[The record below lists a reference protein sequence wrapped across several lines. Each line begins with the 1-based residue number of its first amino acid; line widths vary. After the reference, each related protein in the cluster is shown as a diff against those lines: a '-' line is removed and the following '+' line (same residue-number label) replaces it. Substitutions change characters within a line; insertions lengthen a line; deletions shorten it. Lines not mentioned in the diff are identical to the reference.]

1 MKKFFLISFILTAI
15 LLSLVS
21 CTKKEKEKDSPVV
34 VAAVE
39 RTEESRTPV
48 VASEEEKEEDKKEE
62 VKEEKSGLV
71 KTAEEGSLLLRKDYS
86 SDSIRIVGIFQNSSA
101 TLQTYKV
108 TFTEDEMKSSL
119 EAFFSEYPDYSSYS
133 FSLSGKDIKIS
144 YPESVG
150 EDEVEAF
157 WSSLVTFAEEKI
169 AEKKPLELEGNVGSI
184 SFKAVSD
191 EKGSEVAI
199 PEGVDES
206 DIVSFMEY
214 LVARDPSLA
223 GKAEYSFQDSTLS
236 LIYVSPLKEEKVK
249 ELWTSLLDRVRE
261 YVEEQETTEIAP
273 IAETETIAQEV
284 TEEKKEEQ
292 KLPPPLTAAGR
303 MVLDKSVS
311 LSLSGLYDP
320 DSSISMEI
328 KGAFSMEIAP
338 SIHLGLKAGYD
349 SAGYIPLLL
358 SLQYDTSLLSG
369 LYLYGDLGWRFGLG
383 GNKGG
388 ALIGVGVG
396 YEREIVDDFILF
408 GELDL
413 RLMLGENIRLM
424 PQLTLGGRY
433 SF

>member
-34 VAAVE
+34 VAAME

-86 SDSIRIVGIFQNSSA
+86 SDSIRIVGIFNNGSA

-133 FSLSGKDIKIS
+133 FSLSGKDIIIS

-169 AEKKPLELEGNVGSI
+169 AETKPLELEGNVGSM
-184 SFKAVSD
+184 SFRAVSNG
-191 EKGSEVAI
+191 EKTEIAI
-199 PEGVDES
+199 PEGVEIS

-223 GKAEYSFQDSTLS
+223 EKAEYSIQDSTLS
-236 LIYVSPLKEEKVK
+236 LIYVSPLKEEEVK

-261 YVEEQETTEIAP
+261 YVEEQETTEISP

-292 KLPPPLTAAGR
+292 KLPSPLTAAGR

-320 DSSISMEI
+320 DSSLSMEI

-358 SLQYDTSLLSG
+358 SLRYDTSLLSG

-424 PQLTLGGRY
+424 PQLSLGGRY
-433 SF
+433 IF

>member
-34 VAAVE
+34 VAAEE
-39 RTEESRTPV
+39 RTEESRTPA

-71 KTAEEGSLLLRKDYS
+71 KTAEEASLLLRKDYS
-86 SDSIRIVGIFQNSSA
+86 SDSIRIVGIFNNGSA

-108 TFTEDEMKSSL
+108 TFTEDEMQSSL

-133 FSLSGKDIKIS
+133 FSLSGKDIKLS

-157 WSSLVTFAEEKI
+157 WSSLVTFFEEKS
-169 AEKKPLELEGNVGSI
+169 AEKKSLELEGNVGSI
-184 SFKAVSD
+184 SFRAVSD

-223 GKAEYSFQDSTLS
+223 GKAEYSIQDSTLS
-236 LIYVSPLKEEKVK
+236 LIYVSPLKEEEIK
-249 ELWTSLLDRVRE
+249 ELWASLLDRVRE

-273 IAETETIAQEV
+273 IAETETIAQKV

-292 KLPPPLTAAGR
+292 KLPSPLTAAGR

-358 SLQYDTSLLSG
+358 SLRYDTSLLSG

-424 PQLTLGGRY
+424 PQLSLGGRY
-433 SF
+433 IF

>member
-15 LLSLVS
+15 LLSLGS

-39 RTEESRTPV
+39 RTEESRTPA

-71 KTAEEGSLLLRKDYS
+71 KTAEEASLLLRKDYS
-86 SDSIRIVGIFQNSSA
+86 SDSIRIVGIFNNGSA
-101 TLQTYKV
+101 TLQAYKV
-108 TFTEDEMKSSL
+108 TFTEDEMRSSL
-119 EAFFSEYPDYSSYS
+119 EAFFSEYPEYSSYS

-169 AEKKPLELEGNVGSI
+169 AEEKPLELEGNVGSI
-184 SFKAVSD
+184 SFRAVSD

-223 GKAEYSFQDSTLS
+223 GKAEYSIQDSTLS
-236 LIYVSPLKEEKVK
+236 LIYVSPLKEEEVK

-292 KLPPPLTAAGR
+292 KLPSPLTAAGR

-328 KGAFSMEIAP
+328 KGAFSMEISP
-338 SIHLGLKAGYD
+338 SIHLGLKTGYD

-358 SLQYDTSLLSG
+358 SLRYDTSLLSG

-433 SF
+433 IF

>member
-1 MKKFFLISFILTAI
+1 
-15 LLSLVS
+15 
-21 CTKKEKEKDSPVV
+21 
-34 VAAVE
+34 
-39 RTEESRTPV
+39 
-48 VASEEEKEEDKKEE
+48 
-62 VKEEKSGLV
+62 
-71 KTAEEGSLLLRKDYS
+71 
-86 SDSIRIVGIFQNSSA
+86 
-101 TLQTYKV
+101 
-108 TFTEDEMKSSL
+108 MKSFL

-133 FSLSGKDIKIS
+133 FSLSGKDIIIS

-236 LIYVSPLKEEKVK
+236 LIYVSPLKEEEVK

-292 KLPPPLTAAGR
+292 KLPSPLTAAGR

-358 SLQYDTSLLSG
+358 SLRYDTSLLSG

-424 PQLTLGGRY
+424 PQLSLGGRY
-433 SF
+433 IF

>member
-39 RTEESRTPV
+39 RTEEARSIA
-48 VASEEEKEEDKKEE
+48 VADLEKKEEVKEEE

-71 KTAEEGSLLLRKDYS
+71 KTAEEASLLLRKDYS
-86 SDSIRIVGIFQNSSA
+86 SDSIRIVGIFNNGSA

-133 FSLSGKDIKIS
+133 FSLSGKDIIIS

-169 AEKKPLELEGNVGSI
+169 AETKPLELEGNVGSI
-184 SFKAVSD
+184 SFRAVSD

-223 GKAEYSFQDSTLS
+223 GKAEYSIQDSTLS
-236 LIYVSPLKEEKVK
+236 LIYVSPLKEEEVK
-249 ELWTSLLDRVRE
+249 ELWASLLDRVRE

-292 KLPPPLTAAGR
+292 KLPSPLTAAGR

-320 DSSISMEI
+320 DSSLSMEI

-358 SLQYDTSLLSG
+358 SLRYDTSLLSG

>member
-34 VAAVE
+34 VAAEE
-39 RTEESRTPV
+39 RTEESRTPA

-86 SDSIRIVGIFQNSSA
+86 SDSIRIVGIFNNGSA

-236 LIYVSPLKEEKVK
+236 LIYVSPLKEEEIK
-249 ELWTSLLDRVRE
+249 ELWASLLDRVRE
-261 YVEEQETTEIAP
+261 YVEEQETTEISP

-292 KLPPPLTAAGR
+292 KLPSPLTAAGR

-358 SLQYDTSLLSG
+358 SLRYDTSLLSG

-424 PQLTLGGRY
+424 PQLSLGGRY
-433 SF
+433 IF

>member
-34 VAAVE
+34 VAAEE
-39 RTEESRTPV
+39 RTEESRTPA
-48 VASEEEKEEDKKEE
+48 VASEEEREEDKKEE

-71 KTAEEGSLLLRKDYS
+71 KTAEEASLLLRKDYS
-86 SDSIRIVGIFQNSSA
+86 SDSIRIVGIFNNGSA

-169 AEKKPLELEGNVGSI
+169 AETKPLELEGNVGSI
-184 SFKAVSD
+184 SFRAVSD

-223 GKAEYSFQDSTLS
+223 GKAEYSIQDSTLS
-236 LIYVSPLKEEKVK
+236 LIYVSPLKEEEVK

-292 KLPPPLTAAGR
+292 KLPSPLTAAGR

-338 SIHLGLKAGYD
+338 SIHLGLKVGYD

-358 SLQYDTSLLSG
+358 SLRYDTSLLSG

-424 PQLTLGGRY
+424 PQLSLGGRY
-433 SF
+433 IF

>member
-1 MKKFFLISFILTAI
+1 
-15 LLSLVS
+15 
-21 CTKKEKEKDSPVV
+21 
-34 VAAVE
+34 
-39 RTEESRTPV
+39 
-48 VASEEEKEEDKKEE
+48 
-62 VKEEKSGLV
+62 
-71 KTAEEGSLLLRKDYS
+71 
-86 SDSIRIVGIFQNSSA
+86 
-101 TLQTYKV
+101 
-108 TFTEDEMKSSL
+108 MKSSL

-133 FSLSGKDIKIS
+133 FSLSGKDIKLS

-169 AEKKPLELEGNVGSI
+169 AEEKPLELEGNVGSI
-184 SFKAVSD
+184 SFRAVSD

-223 GKAEYSFQDSTLS
+223 GKAEYCIQDSTLS
-236 LIYVSPLKEEKVK
+236 LIYVSPLKEEEVK
-249 ELWTSLLDRVRE
+249 ELWASLLDRVRE
-261 YVEEQETTEIAP
+261 YVEEQETTEISP

-292 KLPPPLTAAGR
+292 KLPSPLTAAGR

-338 SIHLGLKAGYD
+338 SIHLGLKTGYD

-358 SLQYDTSLLSG
+358 SLRYDTSLLSG

-424 PQLTLGGRY
+424 PQLSLGGRY
-433 SF
+433 IF

>member
-39 RTEESRTPV
+39 RTEEARSIA

-71 KTAEEGSLLLRKDYS
+71 KTAEEASLLLRKDYS
-86 SDSIRIVGIFQNSSA
+86 SDSIRIVGIFNNGSA

-108 TFTEDEMKSSL
+108 TFTEDEMQSSL
-119 EAFFSEYPDYSSYS
+119 EAFFSEYPEYSSYS
-133 FSLSGKDIKIS
+133 FSLSGKDIKLS

-169 AEKKPLELEGNVGSI
+169 AEEKPLELEGNVGSM
-184 SFKAVSD
+184 SFRAVSNE
-191 EKGSEVAI
+191 EKTEVAI

-223 GKAEYSFQDSTLS
+223 GKAEYSIQDSTLS
-236 LIYVSPLKEEKVK
+236 LIYVSPLKEEEIK
-249 ELWTSLLDRVRE
+249 ELWASLLDRVRE

-292 KLPPPLTAAGR
+292 KLPSPLTAAGR
-303 MVLDKSVS
+303 MVLDKRVS

-358 SLQYDTSLLSG
+358 SLRYDTSLLSG

-424 PQLTLGGRY
+424 PQLSLGGRY
-433 SF
+433 IF

>member
-39 RTEESRTPV
+39 TTEESRTPA

-86 SDSIRIVGIFQNSSA
+86 SDSIRIVGIFNNGSA

-108 TFTEDEMKSSL
+108 TFTEDEMQSSL
-119 EAFFSEYPDYSSYS
+119 EAFFSEYPEYSSYS
-133 FSLSGKDIKIS
+133 FSLSGKDIKLS
-144 YPESVG
+144 YLESVG

-157 WSSLVTFAEEKI
+157 WSSLVTFLEEKS
-169 AEKKPLELEGNVGSI
+169 AETKPLELEGNVGSI
-184 SFKAVSD
+184 SFRAVSD

-223 GKAEYSFQDSTLS
+223 GKAEYSIQDSTLS
-236 LIYVSPLKEEKVK
+236 LIYVSPLKEEEIK
-249 ELWTSLLDRVRE
+249 ELWASFLDRVRE

-273 IAETETIAQEV
+273 IAETETMAQEV

-292 KLPPPLTAAGR
+292 KLPSPLTAAGR

-358 SLQYDTSLLSG
+358 SLRYDTSLLSG

-424 PQLTLGGRY
+424 PQLSLGGRY
-433 SF
+433 IF

>member
-34 VAAVE
+34 VAAME

-71 KTAEEGSLLLRKDYS
+71 KTAEEASLLLRKDYS
-86 SDSIRIVGIFQNSSA
+86 SDSIRIVGIFNNGFA

-119 EAFFSEYPDYSSYS
+119 EAFFSEYPEYSSYS

-157 WSSLVTFAEEKI
+157 WSSLVTFLEEKS

-184 SFKAVSD
+184 SFRAVSD

-223 GKAEYSFQDSTLS
+223 EKAEYSIQDSTLS
-236 LIYVSPLKEEKVK
+236 LIYVSPLKEEEVK
-249 ELWTSLLDRVRE
+249 ELWASLLDRVRE

-292 KLPPPLTAAGR
+292 KLPSPLTAAGR

-358 SLQYDTSLLSG
+358 SLRYDTSLLSG

>member
-1 MKKFFLISFILTAI
+1 MNKFFVISFILTAI
-15 LLSLVS
+15 LRTLAS

-39 RTEESRTPV
+39 RTEESRTPA
-48 VASEEEKEEDKKEE
+48 VASEEEREEDKKEE

-86 SDSIRIVGIFQNSSA
+86 SDSIRIVGIFNNGSA

-133 FSLSGKDIKIS
+133 FSLSGKDIIIS

-169 AEKKPLELEGNVGSI
+169 AEEKPLELEGNVGSI
-184 SFKAVSD
+184 SFRAVSD

-206 DIVSFMEY
+206 DIISFMEY
-214 LVARDPSLA
+214 LVTRDPSLA
-223 GKAEYSFQDSTLS
+223 GKAEYSIQDSTLS
-236 LIYVSPLKEEKVK
+236 LIYVSPLKEEEIK
-249 ELWTSLLDRVRE
+249 ELWASLLDRVRE

-292 KLPPPLTAAGR
+292 KLPSPLTAAGR

-328 KGAFSMEIAP
+328 KGAFSMEISP
-338 SIHLGLKAGYD
+338 SIHLGLKTGYD

-358 SLQYDTSLLSG
+358 SLRYDTSLLSG

-424 PQLTLGGRY
+424 PQLSLGGRY
-433 SF
+433 IF

>member
-39 RTEESRTPV
+39 RTEEARSIA
-48 VASEEEKEEDKKEE
+48 VADLEKKEE
-62 VKEEKSGLV
+62 VKEEEAKEEKSGLV
-71 KTAEEGSLLLRKDYS
+71 KTAGEGSLLLRKDYS
-86 SDSIRIVGIFQNSSA
+86 SDNIRIVGIFNNGSA

-119 EAFFSEYPDYSSYS
+119 EAFFSEYPEYSSYS

-169 AEKKPLELEGNVGSI
+169 AEKKPLELEGNVGLM
-184 SFKAVSD
+184 SFRAVSNE
-191 EKGSEVAI
+191 EKTEIAI
-199 PEGVDES
+199 PEGVEES

-236 LIYVSPLKEEKVK
+236 LIYVSPLKEEEIK
-249 ELWTSLLDRVRE
+249 ELWASLLDRVRE

-292 KLPPPLTAAGR
+292 KLPSPLTAAGR

-358 SLQYDTSLLSG
+358 SLRYDTSLLSG

-424 PQLTLGGRY
+424 PQLSLGGRY
-433 SF
+433 IF

>member
-34 VAAVE
+34 VAAEE
-39 RTEESRTPV
+39 RTEESRTPA

-71 KTAEEGSLLLRKDYS
+71 KTAEEASLLLRKDYS
-86 SDSIRIVGIFQNSSA
+86 SDSIRIVGIFNNGSA

-108 TFTEDEMKSSL
+108 TFTEDEMESSL

-169 AEKKPLELEGNVGSI
+169 AETKPLELEGNVGSI
-184 SFKAVSD
+184 SFRAVSD

-223 GKAEYSFQDSTLS
+223 GKAEYSIQDSTLS
-236 LIYVSPLKEEKVK
+236 LIYVSPLKEEEVK
-249 ELWTSLLDRVRE
+249 ELWASLLDRVRE

-273 IAETETIAQEV
+273 IAETETIAQVV

-292 KLPPPLTAAGR
+292 KLPSPLTAAGR

-358 SLQYDTSLLSG
+358 SLRYDTSLLSG

-424 PQLTLGGRY
+424 PQLSLGGRY
-433 SF
+433 IF

>member
-21 CTKKEKEKDSPVV
+21 CTKKEKEKDSPTV

-39 RTEESRTPV
+39 RTEESRTPA
-48 VASEEEKEEDKKEE
+48 VASEEEKAEDKKEE

-71 KTAEEGSLLLRKDYS
+71 KTAEEASLLLRKDYS
-86 SDSIRIVGIFQNSSA
+86 SDSIRIVGIFNNGSA

-119 EAFFSEYPDYSSYS
+119 EAFFSEYPEYSSYS

-157 WSSLVTFAEEKI
+157 WSSLVNFAEERI
-169 AEKKPLELEGNVGSI
+169 EETKPLELEGNVGSI
-184 SFKAVSD
+184 SFRAVSD
-191 EKGSEVAI
+191 EEGAEVAI
-199 PEGVDES
+199 PEGVEES

-214 LVARDPSLA
+214 LVTRDPSLA
-223 GKAEYSFQDSTLS
+223 EKAEYSFQDSTLS
-236 LIYVSPLKEEKVK
+236 LIYVSPLKEEEVK

-292 KLPPPLTAAGR
+292 KLPSPLTAAGR

-338 SIHLGLKAGYD
+338 SIHLGLKTGYD

-358 SLQYDTSLLSG
+358 SLRYDTSLLSG

>member
-34 VAAVE
+34 VAAEE
-39 RTEESRTPV
+39 RTEESRTPA

-86 SDSIRIVGIFQNSSA
+86 SDSIRIVGIFNNGSA

-108 TFTEDEMKSSL
+108 TFTEDEMESSL
-119 EAFFSEYPDYSSYS
+119 EAFFSEYPEYSSYS

-157 WSSLVTFAEEKI
+157 WSSLVTFLEEKS

-184 SFKAVSD
+184 SFRAVSD
-191 EKGSEVAI
+191 EEGSEVAI
-199 PEGVDES
+199 PEGVEES

-223 GKAEYSFQDSTLS
+223 EKAEYSFQDSTLS
-236 LIYVSPLKEEKVK
+236 LIYVSPLKEEEIR
-249 ELWTSLLDRVRE
+249 ELWASLLDRVRE

-292 KLPPPLTAAGR
+292 KLPSPLTAAGR

-358 SLQYDTSLLSG
+358 SLRYDTSLLSG

-424 PQLTLGGRY
+424 PQLSLGGRY
-433 SF
+433 IF

>member
-34 VAAVE
+34 VAAEE
-39 RTEESRTPV
+39 RTEESRTPA

-71 KTAEEGSLLLRKDYS
+71 KTAEEASLLLRKDYS
-86 SDSIRIVGIFQNSSA
+86 SDSIRIVGIFNNGSA

-169 AEKKPLELEGNVGSI
+169 AETKPLELEGNVGSI
-184 SFKAVSD
+184 SFRAVSD

-223 GKAEYSFQDSTLS
+223 GKAEYSIQDSTLS
-236 LIYVSPLKEEKVK
+236 LIYVSPLKEEEVK

-292 KLPPPLTAAGR
+292 KLPSPLTAAGR

-358 SLQYDTSLLSG
+358 SLRYDTSLLSG

-424 PQLTLGGRY
+424 PQLSLGGRY
-433 SF
+433 IF

>member
-15 LLSLVS
+15 LLSLDS

-39 RTEESRTPV
+39 RTEESRTPA
-48 VASEEEKEEDKKEE
+48 VASEEEKEEVKEEE

-86 SDSIRIVGIFQNSSA
+86 SDSIRIVGIFNNGSA

-108 TFTEDEMKSSL
+108 TFTEDEMWSFL
-119 EAFFSEYPDYSSYS
+119 EAFFSEYPEYSSYS
-133 FSLSGKDIKIS
+133 FSLSGKDIKLS

-157 WSSLVTFAEEKI
+157 WSSLLTFAEEKI
-169 AEKKPLELEGNVGSI
+169 AEEKPLELEGNVGSI

-223 GKAEYSFQDSTLS
+223 EKAEYSFQDSTLS
-236 LIYVSPLKEEKVK
+236 LIYVSPLKEEEVK
-249 ELWTSLLDRVRE
+249 ELWASLLDRVRE

-292 KLPPPLTAAGR
+292 KLPSPLTAAGR

-328 KGAFSMEIAP
+328 KGAFSMEISP
-338 SIHLGLKAGYD
+338 SIHLGLRAGYD

-358 SLQYDTSLLSG
+358 SLRYDTSLLSG

-413 RLMLGENIRLM
+413 SLMLGENIRLM

-433 SF
+433 IF

>member
-34 VAAVE
+34 VAAEE
-39 RTEESRTPV
+39 RTEESRTPA
-48 VASEEEKEEDKKEE
+48 VASEEEREEDKKEE

-71 KTAEEGSLLLRKDYS
+71 KTAEEASLLLRKDYS
-86 SDSIRIVGIFQNSSA
+86 SDSIRIVGIFNNGSA

-108 TFTEDEMKSSL
+108 TFTEDEMESSL
-119 EAFFSEYPDYSSYS
+119 EAFFSEYPEYSSYS

-157 WSSLVTFAEEKI
+157 WSSLVTFFEEKS
-169 AEKKPLELEGNVGSI
+169 AEKKSLELEGNVGSI
-184 SFKAVSD
+184 SFRAVSD

-223 GKAEYSFQDSTLS
+223 GKAEYSIQDSTLS
-236 LIYVSPLKEEKVK
+236 LIYVSPLKEEEVK
-249 ELWTSLLDRVRE
+249 ELWASLLDRVRE

-273 IAETETIAQEV
+273 IAETETIAQKV

-292 KLPPPLTAAGR
+292 KLPSPLTAAGR

-320 DSSISMEI
+320 DSSLSMEI

-358 SLQYDTSLLSG
+358 SLRYDTSLLSG

-424 PQLTLGGRY
+424 PQLSLGGRY
-433 SF
+433 IF

>member
-15 LLSLVS
+15 LLSLDS

-39 RTEESRTPV
+39 RTEESRTPA
-48 VASEEEKEEDKKEE
+48 VASEEEKEEVKEEE

-86 SDSIRIVGIFQNSSA
+86 SDSIRIVGIFNNGSA

-108 TFTEDEMKSSL
+108 TFTEDEMWSFL
-119 EAFFSEYPDYSSYS
+119 EAFFSEYPEYSSYS
-133 FSLSGKDIKIS
+133 FSLSGKDIKLS

-157 WSSLVTFAEEKI
+157 WSSLLTFAEEKI
-169 AEKKPLELEGNVGSI
+169 AEEKPLELEGNVGSI

-223 GKAEYSFQDSTLS
+223 EKAEYSFRDSTLS
-236 LIYVSPLKEEKVK
+236 LIYDSPLKEEEVK
-249 ELWTSLLDRVRE
+249 ELWASLLDRVGE

-292 KLPPPLTAAGR
+292 KLPSPLTAAGR

-328 KGAFSMEIAP
+328 KGAFSMEISP
-338 SIHLGLKAGYD
+338 SIHLGLRAGYD

-358 SLQYDTSLLSG
+358 SLRYDTSLLSG

-433 SF
+433 IF

>member
-34 VAAVE
+34 VAAME

-71 KTAEEGSLLLRKDYS
+71 KTAEEASLLLRKDYS
-86 SDSIRIVGIFQNSSA
+86 SDSIRIVGIFNNGSA

-157 WSSLVTFAEEKI
+157 WSSLVTFLEEKS
-169 AEKKPLELEGNVGSI
+169 AETKPLELEGNVGSI
-184 SFKAVSD
+184 SFRAVSD
-191 EKGSEVAI
+191 EEGSEVAI

-236 LIYVSPLKEEKVK
+236 LIYVSPLKEEEVK
-249 ELWTSLLDRVRE
+249 ELWASLLDRVRE

-273 IAETETIAQEV
+273 IAETETIAQKV

-292 KLPPPLTAAGR
+292 KLPSPLTAAGR

-320 DSSISMEI
+320 DSSLSMEI

-358 SLQYDTSLLSG
+358 SLRYDTSLLSG
-369 LYLYGDLGWRFGLG
+369 LYLYGDLGWRFGLD

-424 PQLTLGGRY
+424 PQLSLGGRY
-433 SF
+433 IF